1 VVVVNTCGFIDAAK
15 EESVAAI
22 LEALDFAHERGARVA
37 AVGCLVERY
46 REELAADLPEVDLW
60 CGLDTAPL
68 LAALREASAGGE
80 GAEGHGAAVPVLRR
94 PRPVTS
100 YLKISDG
107 CDRRC
112 AYCAIPLIKGDYEA
126 VAAAEILGSARAAL
140 AAGAKELVLVGQD
153 TSRWAQPGWGGL
165 ERLLAALKA
174 LAPAPIWLRLLYLQ
188 PDGIDEALLEAISR
202 HAVPYVD
209 VPLQHASGAVLRRM
223 KRPGDGSRY
232 LELLAGVRAALP
244 GVAVR
249 STFIAGFPGETDEE
263 FDELLAFVREAGLA
277 AAGVFPFD
285 AQEGTPAATLPGQV
299 PAALA
304 FARAAQLGEA
314 IDDVAA
320 GFWQAL
326 VGRPLE
332 VLIER
337 GAGEG
342 GVSVGRCA
350 LQAPDIDG
358 CAFVRGLKTRRGQL
372 VHAVASGSV
381 GYDVEADAGRREP

>member
-1 VVVVNTCGFIDAAK
+1 MIVVNTCGFIDAAK
-15 EESVAAI
+15 EESIAAL
-22 LEALDFAHERGARVA
+22 LEALEFAHRRGARVA

-46 REELAADLPEVDLW
+46 REELAEDLPEVDLW

-68 LAALREASAGGE
+68 LAALGEAGTGGE
-80 GAEGHGAAVPVLRR
+80 GAYGHGATVPVPRR

-112 AYCAIPLIKGDYEA
+112 AYCAIPLIKGDYET
-126 VAAAEILGSARAAL
+126 VAAAEILRAARAAL

-165 ERLLAALKA
+165 ERLLAELKA
-174 LAPAPIWLRLLYLQ
+174 LAPAPVWLRLLYLQ
-188 PDGIDEALLEAISR
+188 PDGIDEALLEAVSR

-223 KRPGDGSRY
+223 ERRGDGSRY
-232 LELLAGVRAALP
+232 LDLLAAIRAVLP

-277 AAGVFPFD
+277 AAGVFPYD

-299 PAALA
+299 PARLA

-320 GFWQAL
+320 GFWEAL
-326 VGRPLE
+326 VGRPLD

-337 GAGEG
+337 GAGAD
-342 GVSVGRCA
+342 GVAVGRCP

-358 CAFVRGLKTRRGQL
+358 RTFVRGARTRRGQL

-381 GYDVEADAGRREP
+381 GYDVEADAGRRKP

>member
-1 VVVVNTCGFIDAAK
+1 M
-15 EESVAAI
+15 
-22 LEALDFAHERGARVA
+22 
-37 AVGCLVERY
+37 GCLVERY
-46 REELAADLPEVDLW
+46 REELAAELPEVDLW

-68 LAALREASAGGE
+68 LAALREAGDGGE
-80 GAEGHGAAVPVLRR
+80 GAEGHGSAVPVPRR
-94 PRPVTS
+94 QRPVTS

-112 AYCAIPLIKGDYEA
+112 AYCAIPLIKGDYET
-126 VAAAEILGSARAAL
+126 VAAAEILRAARAAL
-140 AAGAKELVLVGQD
+140 VAGAKELVLVGQD

-165 ERLLAALKA
+165 ERLLTELKA
-174 LAPAPIWLRLLYLQ
+174 LAPAPLWLRLLYLQ
-188 PDGIDEALLEAISR
+188 PDGIDDALLEALSR

-223 KRPGDGSRY
+223 KRRDDGAQH
-232 LELLAGVRAALP
+232 LDLLARVRLALP
-244 GVAVR
+244 GAAVR

-263 FDELLAFVREAGLA
+263 LDELLAFVREAGLA
-277 AAGVFPFD
+277 AAGVFPYD
-285 AQEGTPAATLPGQV
+285 AQEGTPAAKLPGQV

-304 FARAAQLGEA
+304 FERAARLGEA

-320 GFWQAL
+320 AFWGAL
-326 VGRPLE
+326 AGRPLE

-337 GAGEG
+337 GARAG
-342 GVSVGRCA
+342 GVAVGRCA

-358 CAFVRGLKTRRGQL
+358 RTLVRGASMRRGQI

-381 GYDVEADAGRREP
+381 GYDVEAVAETGVP